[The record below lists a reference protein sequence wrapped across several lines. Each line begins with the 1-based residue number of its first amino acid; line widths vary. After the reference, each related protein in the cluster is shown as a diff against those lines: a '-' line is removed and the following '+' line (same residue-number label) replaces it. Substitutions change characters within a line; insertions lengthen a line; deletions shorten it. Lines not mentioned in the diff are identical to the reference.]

1 MNQKWYEKSL
11 AIILFL
17 IFFFPVGLFL
27 MWKYSKWN
35 KVAKIVISIL
45 LGLIVIGNMGSKNAN
60 QTSTTKADTAT
71 VKEQPKEKTEE
82 EKAADEAKKKA
93 DEEVKAKSD
102 AEAKK
107 AKEDADAKKAA
118 EKAANDAKNNVPK
131 EYQSALK
138 KADLY
143 ANKMNLSK
151 KGLYEQLTSDYGEK
165 FNKEAAQYAVDNVKA
180 DWKKNALAKAKLYQ
194 DKMSMSK
201 SAIHDQLVS
210 DAGEKFTEEEAQYAM
225 TNLEN

>member
-1 MNQKWYEKSL
+1 MNQKWYEKNL

-35 KVAKIVISIL
+35 KVAKIIISIFFGIVL
-45 LGLIVIGNMGSKNAN
+45 LANLGGNKAN
-60 QTSTTKADTAT
+60 QTQSTKTDTA
-71 VKEQPKEKTEE
+71 VVQEKPKEKTEE

-93 DEEVKAKSD
+93 DEEAKAK
-102 AEAKK
+102 A
-107 AKEDADAKKAA
+107 DADAKKAKE
-118 EKAANDAKNNVPK
+118 EKAAKDNVPK

-138 KADLY
+138 KADTY

-151 KGLYEQLTSDYGEK
+151 KSLYKQLTSDAGEK
-165 FNKEAAQYAVDNVKA
+165 FPKEAAQYAVDNVKA
-180 DWKKNALAKAKLYQ
+180 DWKKNALAKAKTYQ
-194 DKMSMSK
+194 NEMSMSK

-210 DAGEKFTEEEAQYAM
+210 DAGEKFTEEEAQYAIN
-225 TNLEN
+225 NLEN